1 MASHKPQQSLGDYVT
16 IALSPLLIM
25 ALVGSLVF
33 FLLEVLYVGQ
43 YSGRLQWTLFFFV
56 FAMVLI
62 ARISIELGS
71 ERAGV
76 YAIVLGIV
84 VFIALARFVEYPPD
98 SPLAYFGWL
107 INLGLMGLSWWSAH
121 RLTWDCTYVDDSV
134 DASGKGVLEAAGLDE
149 VGQVARLP
157 DERQV
162 ENLPHGE
169 EEVARRPK
177 RRRPAL
183 IAWWDRYRRY
193 REDQSRK
200 PHTPGVWVVY
210 FSLAALPLFGLGQAL
225 IPADQPDRRQY
236 TFWLMVIYVGSGLGL
251 LLTTSYLGLRRYL
264 RQRKMKMPVA
274 MTGMWL
280 ALGGSLIVVLMIVG
294 ALLPRPYA
302 EYRLIDFTP
311 LGSKE
316 RSASRYALKQDSSG
330 KDQGRASTDPA
341 RDDQKA
347 EQGSGTKKDP
357 EGQGQR
363 QGQGSSSGEKGS
375 KGSGSGKKGDQSGGR
390 SGRSGKSSSA
400 NDRSQS
406 REKQES
412 KKKDENDSS
421 QKGDSKAD
429 TQDSQKK
436 DEDREKKKGED
447 QEKKGRGG
455 SSSSSPS
462 KSRNDSEQRKSD
474 SNSRSGAS
482 NPVTGA
488 MARLAWLGTVLKWLV
503 FAVLALVVVF
513 FLMRSGLR
521 WLANFTDW
529 ARRLLDWWA
538 GLFGRRR
545 KEVGAVAGPESPER
559 IARPRPFAFF
569 HNPFLDGRAEQL
581 SPDELT
587 SYTFEGFQ
595 SWAWERGLGRQAQE
609 TPLEFAERV
618 IEEVPPLEQEAR
630 RLALLYARVAYARG
644 RLSANSLAPLR
655 EFWERLEEVQ
665 QSPLSA

>member
-1 MASHKPQQSLGDYVT
+1 MASSKPRQTLGDYVT

-71 ERAGV
+71 ERAGL
-76 YAIVLGIV
+76 YAIVLGLV
-84 VFIALARFVEYPPD
+84 VFVALQRFVEYPPD
-98 SPLAYFGWL
+98 SPLAYCGWL
-107 INLGLMGLSWWSAH
+107 INLGLMALGWWSAH
-121 RLTWDCTYVDDSV
+121 RLTWDCTYVDDNV

-149 VGQVARLP
+149 AANAPQPAGLP
-157 DERQV
+157 DRAEA
-162 ENLPHGE
+162 NADSPH
-169 EEVARRPK
+169 RNRN
-177 RRRPAL
+177 RPAL

-193 REDQSRK
+193 REERSRN

-225 IPADQPDRRQY
+225 IPANQPDRRQY
-236 TFWLMVIYVGSGLGL
+236 TFWLMAIYVASGLGL

-264 RQRKMKMPVA
+264 RQRRMKMPVA

-280 ALGGSLIVVLMIVG
+280 ALGGSLIVVLLVLG

-302 EYRLIDFTP
+302 EYKLIDFTP

-330 KDQGRASTDPA
+330 KEQGRASTDTA

-347 EQGSGTKKDP
+347 EQGSGTKSDP
-357 EGQGQR
+357 QGEGQRPG
-363 QGQGSSSGEKGS
+363 KGS
-375 KGSGSGKKGDQSGGR
+375 AQGK
-390 SGRSGKSSSA
+390 SGRSGSDSGKSGNQSGGQSGKSGKSNSS

-406 REKQES
+406 DEKRRGQQPDRSDSARDGDLKRDKQEAQE
-412 KKKDENDSS
+412 KKDRD
-421 QKGDSKAD
+421 A
-429 TQDSQKK
+429 
-436 DEDREKKKGED
+436 EKKKGD
-447 QEKKGRGG
+447 RQNQGGG
-455 SSSSSPS
+455 SSSSSNS
-462 KSRNDSEQRKSD
+462 SRDD
-474 SNSRSGAS
+474 SRSKESGSSRSSAS
-482 NPVTGA
+482 NPISA
-488 MARLAWLGTVLKWLV
+488 LSRLGSLASVLKWLV
-503 FAVLALVVVF
+503 FAALAVAVIF
-513 FLMRSGLR
+513 FLLRSGLSF
-521 WLANFTDW
+521 LANFTNW

-538 GLFGRRR
+538 GLFSRRR
-545 KEVGAVAGPESPER
+545 KEAGGLAQPEGPER

-569 HNPFLDGRAEQL
+569 GDPFADGRAEQI

-587 SYTFEGFQ
+587 RYTFEAFQ
-595 SWAWERGLGRQAQE
+595 SWAWERGLGRQPQE
-609 TPLEFAERV
+609 TPLEFTERV
-618 IEEVPPLEQEAR
+618 VEEIPPLEHEAR

-644 RLSANSLAPLR
+644 RLGEASLAPLR
-655 EFWERLEEVQ
+655 EFWQRLPEVQ
-665 QSPLSA
+665 HSPLSA